1 MVDDTSCWSR
11 EVNFIHLNF
20 SVSLLNFIH
29 FLKAVH
35 RLCFHASNYF
45 LRKANGLYVTRVA
58 AKINT
63 WRVKFT
69 EKTRVIRE
77 FMHRC
82 EVDLPPEIYTWL
94 VFVHSWKPQD
104 FSEMLFTV
112 YVTLEM
118 SEKFVRETRSGSP
131 PFANLFLIVSRK
143 RHAKFNPVNQP
154 RQE

>member
-35 RLCFHASNYF
+35 RLCFHALSYF

-69 EKTRVIRE
+69 EKRE
-77 FMHRC
+77 WF
-82 EVDLPPEIYTWL
+82 VNLPPEIYTWL
-94 VFVHSWKPQD
+94 VFVHFVKTSRFLWNA
-104 FSEMLFTV
+104 V
-112 YVTLEM
+112 YSIRDTWNVL
-118 SEKFVRETRSGSP
+118 KFVRETRSGSP
-131 PFANLFLIVSRK
+131 PFSNLFLIVSRK
-143 RHAKFNPVNQP
+143 RCESQTLNLTL
-154 RQE
+154 

>member
-20 SVSLLNFIH
+20 SVSLLNFIQ

-35 RLCFHASNYF
+35 RLCFHALNYF

-63 WRVKFT
+63 WRV
-69 EKTRVIRE
+69 EVYWKTRVIRE

-94 VFVHSWKPQD
+94 VFVHFVKTSRFLWNA
-104 FSEMLFTV
+104 V
-112 YVTLEM
+112 YSIRDTWNVL
-118 SEKFVRETRSGSP
+118 KFVRETRSGSLP
-131 PFANLFLIVSRK
+131 LLTSSESWVANATLNLTL
-143 RHAKFNPVNQP
+143 
-154 RQE
+154 

>member
-35 RLCFHASNYF
+35 RLCFHALSYF
-45 LRKANGLYVTRVA
+45 LRKANGFYVTRVA

-69 EKTRVIRE
+69 EKRE
-77 FMHRC
+77 WF
-82 EVDLPPEIYTWL
+82 VNLPPEIYTWL
-94 VFVHSWKPQD
+94 VFAHFVKTSRFLWNA
-104 FSEMLFTV
+104 V
-112 YVTLEM
+112 YSIRDTWNVL
-118 SEKFVRETRSGSP
+118 KFVRETRSGSP
-131 PFANLFLIVSRK
+131 PFSNLFLIVSRK
-143 RHAKFNPVNQP
+143 RCESQTLNLTL
-154 RQE
+154 